1 MFHEKFYNNTLE
13 KYNHPTG
20 VPINWDGRR
29 YDLPEFGFRKTMMGL
44 ILTLYGIVVMALGST
59 IILVLKYPP
68 IHLKVIYHY
77 LKWCKDLC
85 TCKTFAMFPFWL
97 VGIPL
102 VLGNRTLP
110 ETKDSNNSA
119 LGLGPILLS
128 IAILISPLAG
138 LRCPYIAFKHNMNI
152 M

>member
-1 MFHEKFYNNTLE
+1 MFQEYWKFHEKFYNNTLE
-13 KYNHPTG
+13 HYNHPTG

-29 YDLPEFGFRKTMMGL
+29 YDLPEFGFRKTVMGL

-77 LKWCKDLC
+77 LKWCEDLC
-85 TCKTFAMFPFWL
+85 TCRTFAMFPFWL

-102 VLGNRTLP
+102 VNRP
-110 ETKDSNNSA
+110 
-119 LGLGPILLS
+119 GV
-128 IAILISPLAG
+128 AG
-138 LRCPYIAFKHNMNI
+138 AVL
-152 M
+152 